1 MKAFIEQQL
10 DSKRIEHAIAAAEL
24 KTSGELRVVIHRAA
38 VADPVATAREEFTR
52 LEMFR
57 TRERNAVLI
66 LVAPASRNFA
76 IFGDEAIHAK
86 CGQPFWDEV
95 AAAMTGYFREGK
107 FTDGLV
113 HAIDHA
119 GRFLAKHFPRRPDD
133 KNELPDNVVDR
144 GTVI

>member
-1 MKAFIEQQL
+1 MKTFVDQL

-24 KTSGELRVVIHRAA
+24 LTSGEFRVVIHRAT
-38 VADPVATAREEFTR
+38 VSDPVAAARDEFAR
-52 LEMFR
+52 LEMYK

-66 LVAPASRNFA
+66 LVAPESRNFA
-76 IFGDEAIHAK
+76 IFGDEGIHAK

-95 AAAMTGYFREGK
+95 ATAMTGYFREEK

-113 HAIDHA
+113 HAIGHA
-119 GRFLAKHFPRRPDD
+119 GRFLAKHFPRQPDD
-133 KNELPDNVVDR
+133 KNELPDSVIDR

>member
-1 MKAFIEQQL
+1 MNTFAEKLDARRIEQ
-10 DSKRIEHAIAAAEL
+10 AIAAAERL
-24 KTSGELRVVIHRAA
+24 SSGELRVVIQRGA
-38 VADPVATAREEFTR
+38 VTDPVATARTEFAR

-66 LVAPASRNFA
+66 LVAPESRKFA

-113 HAIDHA
+113 HAIEHA
-119 GRFLAKHFPRRPDD
+119 GKLLAKHFPRRPDD
-133 KNELPDNVVDR
+133 KNELPDNVIDR

>member
-10 DSKRIEHAIAAAEL
+10 DSKRIEDAIAAAEL
-24 KTSGELRVVIHRAA
+24 KTSGELRVVIHREA
-38 VADPVATAREEFTR
+38 VADPVAAAREEFAR

-66 LVAPASRNFA
+66 LVAPASRSFA
-76 IFGDEAIHAK
+76 IFGDEAVHAK
-86 CGQPFWDEV
+86 CGQSFWDEV

-113 HAIDHA
+113 HAIERA
-119 GRFLAKHFPRRPDD
+119 GTLLAKHFPRRPDD